1 MPAAGDRSALVGRDA
16 ELARVRALL
25 AGVRDGRGAALR
37 IEGAPGVGKTALLA
51 AAAAAAD
58 VPCLAATGVETELEL
73 PLAGLE
79 ELLRPLPGP
88 DALGR
93 ERDPAALLRDVAERL
108 AAAGPLVLLVD
119 DVQWL
124 DPSSRTAAGYLA
136 RRAHLR
142 GIGVVA
148 VWSLRGA
155 QPDDWPGVE
164 SLALGELHREAA
176 LRLAREGGLSG
187 PVAETL
193 VGAVGGN
200 PLALVEAPGELSAA
214 QRSGRAPLP
223 DPMPVGEKLQRSYAA
238 RVALLPGAT
247 REALLRAAA
256 GAPPALVA
264 HALGPAEDAAL
275 VRLGADVA
283 FTHPLV
289 RSAVYHAAAPSARR
303 AAHHAIAAAVEEPER
318 SWQHALAA
326 AAPDEAL
333 AARLAG
339 LGEDARVRG

>member
-88 DALGR
+88 GA
-93 ERDPAALLRDVAERL
+93 
-108 AAAGPLVLLVD
+108 LVLLVD

-124 DPSSRTAAGYLA
+124 DPSSRTAVGYLA
-136 RRAHLR
+136 RRAHRL

-176 LRLAREGGLSG
+176 LRLAREGGLAG
-187 PVAETL
+187 PVAEIL